1 MKVRKFILIIR
12 EGIKIKFIGIFFKK
26 KKRND
31 NIFYKFIF
39 DFLFVY
45 R

>member
-1 MKVRKFILIIR
+1 MKVRKFTLIIR
-12 EGIKIKFIGIFFKK
+12 EGIKIKFTGTSFKK

-31 NIFYKFIF
+31 NIPHKFIS